1 MRNLVSKVLLVLITV
16 FGLGLPIQAAD
27 YYVTGNAN
35 AMSTKDTGWT
45 ENPSALSTDASG
57 DIYFWVKDEF
67 AISTN
72 CGSWDALNGSRF
84 VIKYADG
91 NYVADFGWKN
101 SNTVPTQEYISWQN
115 GDKNSEG
122 YWFVKLHHNG
132 DQNVTVTVQN
142 APFTGH
148 EGVFGQGTT
157 EPTEP
162 TNPSAKTYYL
172 RGSFIPNASGNWD
185 HNSNVKFTPVSDDND
200 KVLSVTYRY
209 NEASSNNL
217 GFKITDSKPGQ
228 TNGTWYSNGQTLSPD
243 VEYNMVGQTNRNNPN
258 MRLNRSALTKDVTY
272 TITLNDKYEILTLT
286 ATWDTEG
293 EVIVTSDMPVYPIG
307 VYNDE
312 ALLRYDT
319 WPVLYL
325 QGTVLNNDKMTPEY
339 QMNKIS
345 DTRYELEFTLR
356 NTWTEDNNWNA
367 DHHKMYVKGFEKASA
382 PEKIYTDYY
391 EWSFEE
397 NDKNSDR
404 YKPYYKE
411 GARYK
416 AICELKNGKWE
427 LSFEPVGNIQNT
439 PFISMI
445 GADWKQRVKA
455 QTPFGNKTTQDG
467 WEQAWIQYDR
477 RGQIALDRN
486 GKVMYNT
493 MWPPRNPILFK
504 TEFELNGSNKDFTLT
519 SKDLSF
525 TFVETKSGKEWK
537 EDPRFAEYTKA
548 ALNLNAENK
557 GVLALDDNRTYSL
570 YRVEDMWINGRV
582 KLWTGWGGVTD
593 DKGVCNWSW
602 HSNWGHFGQSGD
614 AVGITAQSTVPL
626 GTKNGDMQFSKPTFF
641 KYVDFF
647 YDTEDPGVSEH
658 TGFGGSK
665 GRSVIFTELAMGG
678 AQIAA
683 ITTDYQS
690 GNYQPALSMIDDYIK
705 NGEIKSI
712 EIRSYA
718 TNNDGDT
725 PTEEMMAQV
734 FKWNKG
740 GVKPAD
746 FYTIFADLEDNE
758 DLPGDGSFEDPAS
771 TAKWVKD
778 PTDYKN
784 GDYFYRMTVIL
795 TDNNGVSHEIK
806 VDSNP
811 FTIFNTVEKLSLNVY
826 QLVKVGDELVG
837 NVRHGHYYTFRGT
850 EEDPATPVLP
860 AYELFIVNDDK
871 FENPDNQEW
880 KFDENGNLISGY
892 IDDSNYEFTF
902 KSLDELPDY
911 ASNDLQFTDKILIV
925 GSVPSANTVEGYK
938 YNANPESGSVTPP
951 DVQSEDAVAGR
962 PAKAPDTEEWDRSAM
977 RSDYGDRFIHVTNV
991 GTFQQRRFELE
1002 MMYSTS
1008 FLDAD
1013 SGELVEL
1020 TNATTE
1026 PVIANYFAVIPEPEL
1041 DEAKFEVFYG
1051 TDLDESTDNDVRE
1064 FEFRGHKFDARFHS
1078 VRDHISINFPNV
1090 STFLKERMIL
1100 KDFFSLQITD
1110 GDMNSEDSYEWG
1122 NVFEFTTDDDIDGV
1136 VHGPFIHPN
1145 QYEKDRKFRLVRKEA
1160 DEDGNKYVYYPRW
1173 QDGSINRLRVSDN
1186 APIRFAH
1193 TVVNPKVYVE
1203 EGHDDGRHLISE
1215 FTLRIQHD
1223 PEYRPSDEHDTY
1235 EDADKDLHNYIFHEG
1250 KEDLFEHL
1258 HHHSDLDYYYIT
1270 VVDDTK
1276 HQEGSTDY
1284 SDAIIDQ
1291 TGNLA
1296 NENSEKV
1303 CEFVWPATAVLS
1315 KVHDQED
1322 GTPLGYRDVTIKKDY
1337 GTIDVAGLNFSA
1349 LVEEIT
1355 TNHYAK
1361 NLKVLVSYLYPFNV
1375 DNPASNKPGLSR
1387 SAADQTGVVLKSQA
1401 NVGAVNTEAVN
1412 IITGVDEVLNELPGY
1427 VKVGAGFIEVEGT
1440 GVQIINAAGVTVAEG
1455 EGHHDVTAGVYVVRY
1470 SGKTT
1475 KVVVR

>member
-72 CGSWDALNGSRF
+72 RGSWDALNGSRF

-91 NYVADFGWKN
+91 NYVADFGWKD
-101 SNTVPTQEYISWQN
+101 NTVPSKEFITWQN
-115 GDKNSEG
+115 GDKNSDG

-162 TNPSAKTYYL
+162 TNPSSKTYYL
-172 RGSFIPNASGNWD
+172 RGSFIGNWN
-185 HNSNVKFTPVSDDND
+185 HASEVKFTPVSADND

-217 GFKITDSKPGQ
+217 GFKITTSEPGK
-228 TNGTWYSNGQTLSPD
+228 TNGDWYSNGQTLTPD
-243 VEYNMVGQTNRNNPN
+243 TEYNMVGQTVEPN
-258 MRLNRSALTKDVTY
+258 MRLHRSALTKDVTY

-293 EVIVTSDMPVYPIG
+293 EVIVSSDMPVYPIG

-312 ALLRYDT
+312 ALLRYDS

-325 QGTVLNNDKMTPEY
+325 KGRVLNNERITPEY
-339 QMNKIS
+339 QMTQVSS
-345 DTRYELEFTLR
+345 DEYVLEFTAR
-356 NTWTEDNNWNA
+356 NTNTRDESYSEWDQA
-367 DHHKMYVKGFEKASA
+367 YQVVGFENAQSPIKTFVN
-382 PEKIYTDYY
+382 E
-391 EWSFEE
+391 
-397 NDKNSDR
+397 
-404 YKPYYKE
+404 YKLDLGSQFGKKRPTE
-411 GARYK
+411 GARMK
-416 AICELKNGKWE
+416 AICKKGSNGNWTLTLE
-427 LSFEPVGNIQNT
+427 QVDEDINVMPY
-439 PFISMI
+439 ISMM
-445 GADWKQRVKA
+445 GGEWKQRVNAK
-455 QTPFGNKTTQDG
+455 TPYADYSMKNTDMG
-467 WEQAWIQYDR
+467 WQESWIQYDK
-477 RGQIALDRN
+477 RGQIALDRY
-486 GKVMYNT
+486 GRVMYNT

-504 TEFELNGSNKDFTLT
+504 TEFELNGDKKDFTLT
-519 SKDLSF
+519 SKDLAMK
-525 TFVETKSGKEWK
+525 FVATKSGKEWK
-537 EDPRFAEYTKA
+537 EDPHFSEYISDHLDVNNRFEHEGK
-548 ALNLNAENK
+548 
-557 GVLALDDNRTYSL
+557 LALDDNRQYSL
-570 YRVEDMWINGRV
+570 YQVEDMWINGKV
-582 KLWTGWGGVTD
+582 KMWTGWGGVTRTD
-593 DKGVCNWSW
+593 DNGAKDMAIWDT
-602 HSNWGHFGQSGD
+602 HSNWGHWTMCDNQHPATIQPGS
-614 AVGITAQSTVPL
+614 SVPL
-626 GTKNGDMQFSKPTFF
+626 AYKDGDMIFDKPTFF
-641 KYVDFF
+641 KYVNFF
-647 YDTEDPGVSEH
+647 YDYDDPSAQ
-658 TGFGGSK
+658 
-665 GRSVIFTELAMGG
+665 GRSVLFTELAMGG

-683 ITTDYQS
+683 ITTDYQW
-690 GNYQPALSMIDDYIK
+690 GNYQPALSMIDEYIK
-705 NGEIKSI
+705 DGEIKSI

-734 FKWNKG
+734 FKWNEG

-746 FYTIFADLEDNE
+746 FYTIFADLAGNE

-784 GDYFYRMTVIL
+784 GDYFYRMKVIL
-795 TDNNGVSHEIK
+795 TDNNGVSHEIT

-811 FTIFNTVEKLSLNVY
+811 FTIFNTEEKLSLNVY
-826 QLVKVGDELVG
+826 QLVKVGDELIG
-837 NVRHGHYYTFRGT
+837 DVRHGHYYTFRGT
-850 EEDPATPVLP
+850 EEHPETPVLP

-871 FENPDNQEW
+871 FENPENQEW

-938 YNANPESGSVTPP
+938 YEANPESGSVTPP
-951 DVQSEDAVAGR
+951 DVQSEDAAAGR

-977 RSDYGDRFIHVTNV
+977 RSDYDNRFIHVTNV
-991 GTFQQRRFELE
+991 GTFQQRKFELQ

-1008 FLDAD
+1008 FLNAD
-1013 SGELVEL
+1013 GELVQL
-1020 TNATTE
+1020 TNEKTA

-1110 GDMNSEDSYEWG
+1110 GDMNSDDSYEWG
-1122 NVFEFTTDDDIDGV
+1122 NVFEFTTEDDVDGV
-1136 VHGPFIHPN
+1136 VHGRFIHPN
-1145 QYEKDRKFRLVRKEA
+1145 QYEKARKFRLVRKEA

-1173 QDGSINRLRVSDN
+1173 QDGSINPLDVSEN

-1193 TVVNPKVYVE
+1193 TVVNPQVYVE

-1223 PEYRPSDEHDTY
+1223 PEYTPSDEHDTY
-1235 EDADKDLHNYIFHEG
+1235 EGAMDDRHNYIFHQG
-1250 KEDLFEHL
+1250 KNDLFEHL
-1258 HHHSDLDYYYIT
+1258 HHHSDYDYYYIT
-1270 VVDDTK
+1270 VVDETAHNAESD
-1276 HQEGSTDY
+1276 DY

-1296 NENSEKV
+1296 NENSENV

-1315 KVHDQED
+1315 NVRDQED

-1375 DNPASNKPGLSR
+1375 DNPASDKPGLSR
-1387 SAADQTGVVLKSQA
+1387 SAADQTGVVLKSKA
-1401 NVGAVNTEAVN
+1401 NIGAVNTDAVN